1 MPTNTFGPNDNYDSL
16 NSHFFAALIKK
27 SHQLKLNNKNELKL
41 WGNGKAKREVI
52 YVDDIADACIY
63 FMKKKIKETVVNI
76 GTGNDYTI
84 KEYAKK
90 ILSQIIPYKK
100 ILIKYDLRKPNGT
113 PRKVLDVSL
122 AKKYGWC
129 SNTKL
134 NEAILKTY
142 HNFL

>member
-1 MPTNTFGPNDNYDSL
+1 
-16 NSHFFAALIKK
+16 
-27 SHQLKLNNKNELKL
+27 
-41 WGNGKAKREVI
+41 
-52 YVDDIADACIY
+52 
-63 FMKKKIKETVVNI
+63 MKKKIKETVVNI

-90 ILSQIIPYKK
+90 ILNQIIPNKK
-100 ILIKYDLRKPNGT
+100 ILIKYDLKKPNGT

-129 SNTKL
+129 SKTKL